1 MKSPDPYSRRS
12 FIHEGRRLV
21 YEVHGE
27 GEHLLVYLNALL
39 LDANLNR
46 PMAQAL
52 AARGNRVV
60 LLDLLGHGLSDKPAQ
75 AYEHRIDLYAEEV
88 IALLDHLGADDA
100 VLGGISLGANVSL
113 LAATQDPARV
123 RGLILEMPV
132 MEQAVPSVAL
142 TFVPFLLGLYYARL
156 PFRFLT
162 ALVRRVPRGTFPP
175 LDSILNAAS
184 LPPDQMAAVLHGVL
198 LGPTTPTLGQREAI
212 AAPTIVIGHGADLI
226 HPFSDAEAIVRQLQ
240 NARLVR
246 ASSILELRL
255 RPARLTAEIAGF
267 LDEVWRPGSVSAMS
281 A

>member
-1 MKSPDPYSRRS
+1 VKSPDPYSRRS